1 MKQDNPELQQ
11 LIRIVNGHGVG
22 SDEVL
27 AVMGGIDRRLFVADT
42 LAAMA
47 FEDMPLPIE
56 RGQTISQPTIVGLM
70 TQALELDR
78 EQRVLEIGTGS
89 GYQTLVLSHLS
100 KYVYSIER
108 HRKLAVAARRIV
120 IEGHRRKNVTIS
132 VGDGSK
138 GMPDAAPFDRIIVT
152 AASEDVPP
160 LLLDQLKV
168 GGTMVLPVAR
178 SEMGQRLLKID
189 KSPDGPIY
197 SDLGGVRFV
206 PLVEGVEND

>member
-1 MKQDNPELQQ
+1 MTLRNPELEH
-11 LIRIVNGHGVG
+11 LIRTIRTRGVEN
-22 SDEVL
+22 DDVL
-27 AVMGGIDRRLFVADT
+27 SVMGSIDRRLFVSET
-42 LAAMA
+42 LSAMA
-47 FEDMPLPIE
+47 FDDMPLPIE
-56 RGQTISQPTIVGLM
+56 RGQTVSQPTIVGLM
-70 TQALELDR
+70 TQALDLNR

-100 KYVYSIER
+100 KYVYSVER

-120 IEGHRRKNVTIS
+120 IEDHKRKNVTIS

-138 GMPDAAPFDRIIVT
+138 GMSSAAPFDRIIVT

-178 SEMGQRLLKID
+178 SEEGQRLLKID
-189 KSPDGPIY
+189 KAPDGPVY

-206 PLVEGVEND
+206 PLVEGVQDD